1 METQRAP
8 SPCSAASNSALE
20 PYSFTRRRAPA
31 ARVWCTDA
39 VPDGWAL
46 AARILVGAAL
56 AYAIGFERG
65 LRGSPAGDRTF
76 ALVGLAATAVT
87 AVTARS
93 SPQAIAGAVTGVG
106 FIGAGIVFHTENT
119 FVKGITTASA
129 IFVTAGL
136 GVVVGTGHLLVGCL
150 TGAVVLLILEIRYV
164 PVLRYFDARRYAD
177 RFRSDSDPPTSRKR
191 RPSERT
197 S

>member
-1 METQRAP
+1 M
-8 SPCSAASNSALE
+8 
-20 PYSFTRRRAPA
+20 
-31 ARVWCTDA
+31 
-39 VPDGWAL
+39 PDQWAL
-46 AARILVGAAL
+46 AARILIGAAL

-87 AVTARS
+87 AVTVRS

-106 FIGAGIVFHTENT
+106 FIGAGVVFHTENT

-150 TGAVVLLILEIRYV
+150 TAAVVLLILEVRYL
-164 PVLRYFDARRYAD
+164 PVLHYLDARRYSG
-177 RFRSDSDPPTSRKR
+177 RFESDSDPPMTRKSRR
-191 RPSERT
+191 SRGER
-197 S
+197 